1 LAATDFLTGAH
12 LRGAKPKIAREWLAK
27 QPFAPKTMKK
37 AVWTFEDLLFPYIG
51 AASHLKV
58 YRAQG
63 LAMIRVAFYA
73 GFLVRARRTVLSVSA
88 LSLLSTATVAMAG
101 VTDNTTTVIDNP
113 AYTHAQRLVE
123 IEPGRRLNLYCT
135 GKGSPTVVFDSGGG
149 DETIAWA
156 PVQPVIAAHT
166 QACSYDRAGL
176 GFSDPGKRT
185 SDSANIVDD
194 LHRLLTAAAIKPPY
208 VLVGA
213 SYGGM
218 NVRLYAD
225 TYPTEVVGM
234 VLVDSTSEDW
244 KEEELKL
251 DPRHQTVEQARA
263 QNFKTD
269 WQSRRDCVKAAWTGF
284 VEGTELYKRC
294 VGEPNPTESMAIND
308 AELNAHLSLG
318 HQQAL
323 LSEDE
328 SIFFASADEVRAA
341 RRWYGAMP
349 LILLT
354 SAPLTKARANETP
367 EFRGAL
373 NRLHAVLADQMAA
386 RSTRG
391 IVRPVPNSTHEIQL
405 TQPDAVNSAILEVLG
420 EASQQK

>member
-1 LAATDFLTGAH
+1 MS
-12 LRGAKPKIAREWLAK
+12 RIAWRSVILPIK
-27 QPFAPKTMKK
+27 R
-37 AVWTFEDLLFPYIG
+37 
-51 AASHLKV
+51 SV

-63 LAMIRVAFYA
+63 LATIRVAFYRDFSA
-73 GFLVRARRTVLSVSA
+73 LARRAVLAICA
-88 LSLLSTATVAMAG
+88 LCVFGTATVAMAG
-101 VTDNTTTVIDNP
+101 ATDKNTTVIDDP
-113 AYTHAQRLVE
+113 AYAHARRLVE
-123 IEPGRRLNLYCT
+123 LEPGRRLNLYCT
-135 GKGSPTVVFDSGGG
+135 GKGSPTVIFDSGGG

-156 PVQPVIAAHT
+156 TVQPVIAGHT

-176 GFSDPGKRT
+176 GFSDPGKRI

-213 SYGGM
+213 SYGGL

-225 TYPTEVVGM
+225 TYPEEVVGM

-251 DPRHQTVEQARA
+251 DPRHLTGEQARA
-263 QNFKTD
+263 QNFTSD
-269 WQSRRDCVKAAWTGF
+269 WRSRRDCVRAASTGF
-284 VEGTELYKRC
+284 VEGTELYKQC
-294 VGEPNPTESMAIND
+294 VGEPNPTVSKAIND
-308 AELNAHLSLG
+308 AELKAHQSVG

-323 LSEDE
+323 LSEEE
-328 SIFFASADEVRAA
+328 SIFFTSADEVRAA

-349 LILLT
+349 LIVLT
-354 SAPLTKARANETP
+354 SEPVAKPRANETP
-367 EFRGAL
+367 EFRAAL

-386 RSTRG
+386 LSTRG
-391 IVRPVPNSTHEIQL
+391 VLRPVPNSTHEIQL
-405 TQPDAVNSAILEVLG
+405 SQPDAVNSAILEVLG

>member
-1 LAATDFLTGAH
+1 
-12 LRGAKPKIAREWLAK
+12 
-27 QPFAPKTMKK
+27 
-37 AVWTFEDLLFPYIG
+37 
-51 AASHLKV
+51 
-58 YRAQG
+58 
-63 LAMIRVAFYA
+63 MIRVALHT
-73 GFLVRARRTVLSVSA
+73 GILERAQRAVVAISA
-88 LSLLSTATVAMAG
+88 LCVLSTATVAMAG
-101 VTDNTTTVIDNP
+101 ATDNSTTVIDDP

-156 PVQPVIAAHT
+156 PVQPVIAVHT

-176 GFSDPGKRT
+176 GFSDPSKRT

-213 SYGGM
+213 SYGGL

-225 TYPTEVVGM
+225 TYPAEVAGM

-251 DPRHQTVEQARA
+251 DPRHLTVEQARA
-263 QNFKTD
+263 RNFTTD
-269 WQSRRDCVKAAWTGF
+269 WQSQRDCVKAALTDF
-284 VEGTELYKRC
+284 VEGTELYKQC
-294 VGEPNPTESMAIND
+294 LGEPNPTESRAIND
-308 AELNAHLSLG
+308 AEMKAHLSVG

-323 LSEDE
+323 LSEEE
-328 SIFFASADEVRAA
+328 SIFFTSADEVRAA

-349 LILLT
+349 LIVLT
-354 SAPLTKARANETP
+354 SAPVTKPRPNETA
-367 EFRGAL
+367 EFRAAL

-386 RSTRG
+386 LSTRG
-391 IVRPVPNSTHEIQL
+391 VARPVANSTHEIQL
-405 TQPDAVNSAILEVLG
+405 SQPDAVNSAILEVLG
-420 EASQQK
+420 EVSQQK

>member
-1 LAATDFLTGAH
+1 MSRIVGRSVTL
-12 LRGAKPKIAREWLAK
+12 PI
-27 QPFAPKTMKK
+27 KK
-37 AVWTFEDLLFPYIG
+37 N
-51 AASHLKV
+51 V

-63 LAMIRVAFYA
+63 PAMIRVAFYT
-73 GFLVRARRTVLSVSA
+73 GFLVRARRAVLAVSA
-88 LSLLSTATVAMAG
+88 LCLLGTATVAMAG
-101 VTDNTTTVIDNP
+101 ATEKNTMMIDDP

-149 DETIAWA
+149 DETVAWA
-156 PVQPVIAAHT
+156 PVQPVIAGHT

-194 LHRLLTAAAIKPPY
+194 LHRLLTAAALKPPY

-225 TYPTEVVGM
+225 TYPEEVVGI

-244 KEEELKL
+244 IEERLKL
-251 DPRHQTVEQARA
+251 DPRHLTIEQARA

-269 WQSRRDCVKAAWTGF
+269 WQARRDCVKAALTGF
-284 VEGTELYKRC
+284 VEGTELYKQC
-294 VGEPNPTESMAIND
+294 AGEPNPTESKAIND
-308 AELNAHLSLG
+308 ADLKTRLSVG
-318 HQQAL
+318 HQQAE
-323 LSEDE
+323 LSEGE
-328 SIFFASADEVRAA
+328 SIFFTSADEVRAA

-349 LILLT
+349 LIVLT
-354 SAPLTKARANETP
+354 SAPVTKPRANETP
-367 EFRGAL
+367 EFRAAL

-386 RSTRG
+386 LSTRG
-391 IVRPVPNSTHEIQL
+391 VVRPVPNSTHEIQL